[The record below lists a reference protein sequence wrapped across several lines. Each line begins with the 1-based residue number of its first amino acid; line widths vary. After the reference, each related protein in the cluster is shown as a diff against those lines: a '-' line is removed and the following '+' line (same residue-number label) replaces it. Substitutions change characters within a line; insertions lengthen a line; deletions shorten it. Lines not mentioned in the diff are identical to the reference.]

1 MGTGVWM
8 GKAALL
14 AALLSPA
21 VATAQE
27 ADALPSPLSLE
38 TVARYAREHRAE
50 IGAARERTRAGWA
63 AAGAAGK
70 PPDPMLMTSLDHL
83 PLPEVMGADLS
94 VMFQQSIPLSGELA
108 ARTRRAQWA
117 ARAWEVDEKTT
128 RLDVEREAVEA
139 YLMLAEDQAMR
150 ALVARQI
157 ASVQSLEKVVEAKM
171 LTSSASAADLLRMT
185 LERAKLELR
194 RDSLDHQIKVSDAM
208 LDAAL
213 GRAVDAAVPDCALPD
228 AAAVPALPS
237 PQPDASK
244 RPELA
249 AMGHRVR
256 AADEEVEVMRHMR
269 MPMGVFGLG
278 VAYTMSDG
286 PGLMASVGLSL
297 PIWASE
303 YDHAIDEA
311 KSMAAMERASL
322 QAMKTMVEGTVA
334 ATSHRLEAARARE
347 ATLRTQL
354 LPLSEQV
361 SKALLTSY
369 ATSEGSVVSVIDG
382 LQATQMIEMEHLAAR
397 AELGRARVAWA
408 RATGSG
414 E

>member
-1 MGTGVWM
+1 MGTRVWL
-8 GKAALL
+8 GRAVLG

-21 VATAQE
+21 VGAAQE
-27 ADALPSPLSLE
+27 AAPLPSPLSLDA
-38 TVARYAREHRAE
+38 VSRYAREHRAE
-50 IGAARERTRAGWA
+50 ITASRERTVAGWA
-63 AAGAAGK
+63 AARSAGK
-70 PPDPMLMTSLDHL
+70 PPDPMVMTNLDHL
-83 PLPEVMGADLS
+83 PLPEVMGADVS
-94 VMFQQSIPLSGELA
+94 VMIQQSIPLSGELA
-108 ARTRRAQWA
+108 ARTRRAEWT

-128 RLDVEREAVEA
+128 RLDVEREAAEA

-150 ALVARQI
+150 ALVVRQI
-157 ASVQSLEKVVEAKM
+157 ASVQALEKVVEAKM

-228 AAAVPALPS
+228 AGSLPADL
-237 PQPDASK
+237 QPGDSAK

-256 AADEEVEVMRHMR
+256 AADEEIEVMRHMR

-286 PGLMASVGLSL
+286 LGLMATVGLSL
-297 PIWASE
+297 PIWASD

-311 KSMAAMERASL
+311 KAMASTERATL
-322 QAMKTMVEGTVA
+322 KAMTTMVDGTVVA
-334 ATSHRLEAARARE
+334 ASHRLDAARARE
-347 ATLRTQL
+347 ASLRTQL

-369 ATSEGSVVSVIDG
+369 ATSEGSVLAVIDG
-382 LQATQMIEMEHLAAR
+382 LQATQMIEMDHIASR